1 MKKIIA
7 VILTVLLIIFFS
19 LSNSNSEK
27 TEIRIMAAASLT
39 EVFAEL
45 KDDFEAEH
53 PEVKLEIHFAGS
65 QTLFNQIRLGVG
77 ANIVALANQDYMQ
90 RLSVDGLV
98 AESRFFA
105 TNQLA
110 IVFNKQRVEINDISD
125 LTNDNLKIV
134 IADKSTPIG
143 NYTLEMLANI
153 SESNQFSSDYKKD
166 FLANVVSKEL
176 DVKSVV
182 EKLNLGEA
190 DVAVVYQTDIKDHQQ
205 LKELSLAQEYNI
217 RAKYPIASLN
227 DQTTKKEAISNQ
239 FLDYLFSPAAKE
251 ILKDYNFIV
260 ESR

>member
-90 RLSVDGLV
+90 RLSADGLV

-190 DVAVVYQTDIKDHQQ
+190 DVAVVYQTDIKDQQ

-217 RAKYPIASLN
+217 KAKYPIARLN
-227 DQTTKKEAISNQ
+227 DQSTKKEAISNQ